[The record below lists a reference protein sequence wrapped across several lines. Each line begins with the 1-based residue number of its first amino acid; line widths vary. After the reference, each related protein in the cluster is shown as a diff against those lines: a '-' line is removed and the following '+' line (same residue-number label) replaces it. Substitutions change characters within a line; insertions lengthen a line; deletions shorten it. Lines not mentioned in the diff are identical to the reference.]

1 MVSAIQSVPSIYKA
15 GQIISLATISQ
26 PAGQAKSLL
35 LLPSAIVRLGGTT
48 ASQVTYNV
56 FGLLDT
62 ASSTV
67 NQASNDS
74 TSSFAINATPDA
86 STNELATKL
95 ALALEASST
104 TANSVILDEALSDSL
119 AKQIAIGLNT
129 SSAAQAL
136 ATLSSTDANAM
147 EAAANSTRAL
157 DSLLSSETSLTL
169 IGNLATSNKEDVAND
184 VVPALT
190 TLTQSASNLV
200 MKASDTVAATTTNVV
215 VASDTTSP
223 ANTAN
228 TSNTAEVVN
237 MLISSSQI
245 DSGVQAVA
253 TVTQNPAYAN
263 MVAGNYVSLAAS
275 SAQSPSVITTPIKLE
290 EIKPAIA
297 ISAISALSPLGAQ
310 SGRDGNPPS
319 GYRQRRVN
327 SIYLQDRY

>member
-147 EAAANSTRAL
+147 EAAANS

-200 MKASDTVAATTTNVV
+200 MK
-215 VASDTTSP
+215 ASDTTSP